1 MGRSLGQRQGRC
13 GLVDLSCLSEP
24 LPHPPSLFLPLIP
37 TSSPFRVQH
46 MDLSN
51 SVFEVSTL
59 QGILSLCSKLQNL
72 SLEGLQL
79 SDPIVK

>member
-1 MGRSLGQRQGRC
+1 
-13 GLVDLSCLSEP
+13 
-24 LPHPPSLFLPLIP
+24 
-37 TSSPFRVQH
+37 

-59 QGILSLCSKLQNL
+59 QGILALCSKLQNL

-79 SDPIVK
+79 SDPIVRCVAAEPGPAAIGFMCEGGSCVWLG

>member
-1 MGRSLGQRQGRC
+1 MG
-13 GLVDLSCLSEP
+13 SECTCVSHLTGP
-24 LPHPPSLFLPLIP
+24 LFSRIY
-37 TSSPFRVQH
+37 SSFRVQH

-51 SVFEVSTL
+51 SVINVSNL
-59 QGILSLCSKLQNL
+59 HKILSECSKLQNL

>member
-1 MGRSLGQRQGRC
+1 MCLCEPPYRASF
-13 GLVDLSCLSEP
+13 LSSI
-24 LPHPPSLFLPLIP
+24 F
-37 TSSPFRVQH
+37 SSFRVQH

-51 SVFEVSTL
+51 SVINVSNL
-59 QGILSLCSKLQNL
+59 LGILSECSKLQNL